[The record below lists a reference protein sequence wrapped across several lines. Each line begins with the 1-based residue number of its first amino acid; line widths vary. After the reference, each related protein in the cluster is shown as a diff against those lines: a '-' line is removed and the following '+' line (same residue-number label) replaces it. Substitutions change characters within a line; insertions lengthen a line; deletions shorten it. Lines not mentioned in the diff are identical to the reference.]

1 MVSAESVVPPIGI
14 LTGTTASGKTA
25 LALELAFPSVPFRI
39 EDAGGVTW
47 SLDPDATWK
56 EVAVAFVIY
65 CDMPLPENRLAA
77 EVTRTPNQLMP
88 RVAAPSATIH
98 NARSTCG
105 TSVPKATA
113 MKTYT

>member
-1 MVSAESVVPPIGI
+1 MSA
-14 LTGTTASGKTA
+14 
-25 LALELAFPSVPFRI
+25 
-39 EDAGGVTW
+39 
-47 SLDPDATWK
+47 
-56 EVAVAFVIY
+56 
-65 CDMPLPENRLAA
+65 PLPLPWYSATTPSTKSSASTTSCTTTEIRLTL

-88 RVAAPSATIH
+88 SVAAPSATIH